1 MRGPLHNQTSPR
13 TTSHIS
19 PQRALNTQRFYLCG
33 GKTSNRLGERHH
45 LLGNHPKSRIDNF

>member
-1 MRGPLHNQTSPR
+1 MRAPLHNQTSPR

-33 GKTSNRLGERHH
+33 KTSNRLGERHH